1 MDTQTSQNNCQI
13 AFEISNEIGN
23 KIGGIYSV
31 IASKAPEMQRLL
43 GPGNYIAIGLYN
55 AFKARNDFEEMDIP
69 LDLVDARNMLR
80 IQGIDIKYGH
90 WVGGGFVET
99 ILVDPSYLLD
109 VPLITGK
116 EKRKIDEI
124 KGILWDWFNIDSLWM
139 PEVFDPM
146 VAFGWAAGVVVAY
159 LAETPRFKG
168 KNIVA
173 HFHEWISGPG
183 LLYLKK
189 NNIPVA
195 TVFMTHATQLGR
207 NIAMGP
213 EDINEILDDLFERD
227 ETIPPQ
233 KAYQYH
239 VEGTHQIEVICSK
252 EADVLIT
259 VSEAVA
265 RETEGILGQKADFI
279 IPNGINFDTLS
290 KKEDL
295 VIKHKNARLGL
306 TRFVE
311 AYFNP
316 YYSINFENLLII
328 HISGRYEYHNKG
340 IDVFLEALKI
350 VNENLK
356 ANPPYREILAF
367 IWVPAPVSG
376 IKPNILEAFK
386 NAKNLREAIQDPLI
400 RIEEWLSLRTSDYKK
415 HLKSKSFTEF
425 FSNDEINM
433 IDSIVKRGS
442 FNIETFAKPPIC
454 PFNLNERDTIYQEL
468 LKLNLTNDSSDN
480 VKVVFYPIYLS
491 RDDPL
496 LGLNYFDAVCG
507 SDMGIYPS
515 TYEPYGLTP
524 LEALALGV
532 PAVTTDLSGFG
543 LLVNEL
549 TKDEVNGIYVLKRKG
564 RTNNEAAQDLAE
576 IIINQSKLTKE
587 KVVQAREKAREI
599 SEMYTW
605 KNIIKE
611 YKRAYDQAMEELN
624 RK

>member
-1 MDTQTSQNNCQI
+1 MEGQSNHNNCQI
-13 AFEISNEIGN
+13 VFEISNEIGN

-31 IASKAPEMQRLL
+31 IASKAPEMQRLM

-55 AFKARNDFEEMDIP
+55 AFKARNDFEEMEMP
-69 LDLVDARNMLR
+69 LDLVDAQNMLR

-90 WVGGGFVET
+90 WIGGGSVET

-116 EKRKIDEI
+116 DMRRIDEI

-159 LAETPRFKG
+159 LSETPRFKG

-189 NNIPVA
+189 NNFPIA

-213 EDINEILDDLFERD
+213 EDINEILDDLLKRN

-239 VEGTHQIEVICSK
+239 VEGTHQMEVICSK
-252 EADVLIT
+252 EADILIT

-295 VIKHKNARLGL
+295 AIKHKNARAVIA
-306 TRFVE
+306 RFVE

-316 YYSINFENLLII
+316 YYNINFENLLII

-340 IDVFLEALKI
+340 IDVFLESLKI
-350 VNENLK
+350 VNENLS
-356 ANPPYREILAF
+356 ADPQHREILAF

-376 IKPNILEAFK
+376 IKPNVLETFK
-386 NAKNLREAIQDPLI
+386 NTKNLREAIQDPLL
-400 RIEEWLSLRTSDYKK
+400 RIEEWLSLRTNDYEK
-415 HLKSKSFTEF
+415 HIKSKNFSDF
-425 FSNDEINM
+425 FSTDEISS
-433 IDSIVKRGS
+433 IDTIFKRGNLNLEKS
-442 FNIETFAKPPIC
+442 SHPPIC

-468 LKLNLTNDSSDN
+468 LRLNLTNNSTDK

-491 RDDPL
+491 KEDLL

-507 SDMGIYPS
+507 CDMGIYPS

-549 TKDEVNGIYVLKRKG
+549 TMENANGIYVLKRKG
-564 RTNNEAAQDLAE
+564 RSNNEAAQDLAE
-576 IIINQSKLTKE
+576 IIIKHSKLSKE
-587 KVVQAREKAREI
+587 DDLQARGSARDI

-611 YKRAYDQAMEELN
+611 YKTAYDQAMKELK